1 MGSQQLDLKNLL
13 QKINHPNL
21 IILTEL
27 QQKTLRN
34 KRKTEVFLDI
44 DYEEVPFSIKFIGFA
59 DRSSSSLHQ
68 KIASFNFMDVL
79 NKVSIYLMKLGIN
92 RVIKLA
98 DIGVTQSGIIKIF
111 LPPNALLYNDE
122 ALPQDV
128 IFSNNYKLVSWWET
142 TFNKQTL

>member
-1 MGSQQLDLKNLL
+1 
-13 QKINHPNL
+13 L
-21 IILTEL
+21 IILIEL

-59 DRSSSSLHQ
+59 DRSSSLHQ
-68 KIASFNFMDVL
+68 KIASFNFRDVL

-98 DIGVTQSGIIKIF
+98 DIGVT
-111 LPPNALLYNDE
+111 
-122 ALPQDV
+122 
-128 IFSNNYKLVSWWET
+128 
-142 TFNKQTL
+142 

>member
-44 DYEEVPFSIKFIGFA
+44 DYEEVAFSIKFIGFA

-68 KIASFNFMDVL
+68 KIASINFRDVL

-122 ALPQDV
+122 ALPQHV

>member
-1 MGSQQLDLKNLL
+1 ML

-34 KRKTEVFLDI
+34 KRETQVVLDI
-44 DYEEVPFSIKFIGFA
+44 AYEEVAFSIKFIGFA

-68 KIASFNFMDVL
+68 KIASINFRDVL

-98 DIGVTQSGIIKIF
+98 DIGVT
-111 LPPNALLYNDE
+111 
-122 ALPQDV
+122 
-128 IFSNNYKLVSWWET
+128 
-142 TFNKQTL
+142 